1 VGALLSWSFHKQDP
15 HRILFFPV
23 LVQSVLF
30 FMTQWSEHVIS
41 FWSNKVQLN
50 WIKLKCMCICETTY
64 KIDEKYTERRMHC
77 VNKKWLNNE
86 DNWQLTFICKCTIL
100 NKQIKRKEKDLS
112 EAITLH
118 KISNT
123 IVSSFKFGH
132 LFAAWAS
139 LLLLNLPLLPCFI
152 EHTFI

>member
-1 VGALLSWSFHKQDP
+1 V
-15 HRILFFPV
+15 
-23 LVQSVLF
+23 
-30 FMTQWSEHVIS
+30 
-41 FWSNKVQLN
+41 
-50 WIKLKCMCICETTY
+50 CICETTL
-64 KIDEKYTERRMHC
+64 DEKYTERRMHC
-77 VNKKWLNNE
+77 VNKKWLNND

-132 LFAAWAS
+132 LFAA
-139 LLLLNLPLLPCFI
+139 
-152 EHTFI
+152 